1 LFVSVALSNAIR
13 ITGAVELRKPK
24 TRIKINGKRKL
35 KITAEGLRKI
45 ESRLARAMASM
56 A

>member
-1 LFVSVALSNAIR
+1 LLISEALSNATR
-13 ITGAVELRKPK
+13 ITGAVELKKPK

-35 KITAEGLRKI
+35 KITADGLRNI
-45 ESRLARAMASM
+45 ESKLALAMANM